1 MPLLPGQTG
10 LTVGSPMGGQLHHQ
24 VAVELVSWL
33 QKEVGAQGHS
43 TSGRVGS

>member
-1 MPLLPGQTG
+1 MA
-10 LTVGSPMGGQLHHQ
+10 GQLHQQ
-24 VAVELVSWL
+24 VAVELVSWM

>member
-1 MPLLPGQTG
+1 MPLPPGQTG
-10 LTVGSPMGGQLHHQ
+10 LTVGSPMAGQLHQQ
-24 VAVELVSWL
+24 VAVELVSWM